1 MKHTPNQLFEQLS
14 KEFTS
19 KKEKEVI
26 NEELGQ
32 IVTLK
37 PLVQM
42 ESSIKEPFWTKFENF
57 LAEGGTLDPLVNNE
71 DKVKY
76 NSKEQD
82 EKIKADPKLKFEMD
96 NKLGGSYKVS
106 DAVENINSHN
116 YDYDPKVE
124 NINNVN
130 AQEVLSGVQLEIN
143 YNKELSLDEAMEL
156 AVKNLAKDPLHYVK
170 EGQFGVQGLGYK
182 EGKQQQNDGESYGGS
197 GFSTKLKDGGDSMEL
212 VKESKE
218 LVLEAFGQVV
228 SSGNPNSL
236 AAQSG
241 NLIRQMMAEKE
252 EETKLPMDEME
263 DEGTAV
269 SYSDTTSE
277 AAKPDFMD
285 IDGDG
290 DKEESMKKAGK
301 DMKARKPKKETID
314 TKLAEIGKEAEK
326 VKMEAQ
332 LDYLHD
338 HIQEKA
344 DRISSIQED
353 ENLSELIDKTKMKQ
367 MQREIKDLERK
378 KMKMERIYEKSC
390 GSKYAKKEMVG
401 EMDAVS
407 WNDKNNPTRGAAGE
421 RDPKKVGKSTSA
433 YAINEV
439 LFKMDNNKAKEYYKP
454 LADVIKSMGYET
466 NLKAENPGSTQ
477 SIDSLPQAFLYY
489 NTELPT
495 EEEGV
500 HKGKDVSLTSLKGGP
515 NSVNK
520 FMSDVDPHPEDTK
533 KEYDFTVNGGEYYAK
548 SQDVLKR
555 LENAMGDSVDADPI
569 KKLTSTFT
577 SNKDFKPVTYYKMI
591 MFPKK
596 Q

>member
-1 MKHTPNQLFEQLS
+1 MKQTPNQLFEQLS
-14 KEFTS
+14 KEFSS
-19 KKEKEVI
+19 KKDKELI

-37 PLVQM
+37 PINTI
-42 ESSIKEPFWTKFENF
+42 EASAKDPFWTKFENF

-82 EKIKADPKLKFEMD
+82 EKVKADSKLKYEMD
-96 NKLGGSYKVS
+96 SKLAGSYKIS
-106 DAVENINSHN
+106 DGVENIDSHN

-182 EGKQQQNDGESYGGS
+182 EAKQQQSDGESYGGS

-228 SSGNPNSL
+228 TSGNPNSL

-241 NLIRQMMAEKE
+241 NIIRQMMAEKE
-252 EETKLPMDEME
+252 EEKKLPMDEME

-277 AAKPDFMD
+277 AAKPDFAD

-290 DKEESMKKAGK
+290 DKKESMKQAAK
-301 DMKARKPKKETID
+301 DKKKKVKKESID
-314 TKLAEIGKEAEK
+314 SKLAEIGKEAEK

-332 LDYLHD
+332 LDFLHD
-338 HIQEKA
+338 HIQEKV
-344 DRISSIQED
+344 DRVSSIQED

-390 GSKYAKKEMVG
+390 GSKYSKKEMVD
-401 EMDAVS
+401 EMDEVS
-407 WNDKNNPTRGAAGE
+407 WNEKNNPTRGAAGE
-421 RDPKKVGKSTSA
+421 RDPKQVGQSVSA
-433 YAINEV
+433 YA
-439 LFKMDNNKAKEYYKP
+439 
-454 LADVIKSMGYET
+454 
-466 NLKAENPGSTQ
+466 
-477 SIDSLPQAFLYY
+477 
-489 NTELPT
+489 
-495 EEEGV
+495 
-500 HKGKDVSLTSLKGGP
+500 
-515 NSVNK
+515 VNK
-520 FMSDVDPHPEDTK
+520 
-533 KEYDFTVNGGEYYAK
+533 
-548 SQDVLKR
+548 
-555 LENAMGDSVDADPI
+555 
-569 KKLTSTFT
+569 
-577 SNKDFKPVTYYKMI
+577 
-591 MFPKK
+591 
-596 Q
+596 

>member
-14 KEFTS
+14 KEFSS
-19 KKEKEVI
+19 KKDKELI

-32 IVTLK
+32 VVTLK
-37 PLVQM
+37 PINTI
-42 ESSIKEPFWTKFENF
+42 EASAKEPFWTKFENF

-76 NSKEQD
+76 NTKEQD
-82 EKIKADPKLKFEMD
+82 EKIKADPKLKFEMN

-106 DAVENINSHN
+106 DAVENIDSHN
-116 YDYDPKVE
+116 YDYDPRVE

-228 SSGNPNSL
+228 TSGNPNSL

-241 NLIRQMMAEKE
+241 NIIRQMMAEKE
-252 EETKLPMDEME
+252 EEKKLPMDEME

-277 AAKPDFMD
+277 AAKPDFAD

-290 DKEESMKKAGK
+290 DKKESMKQAAK
-301 DMKARKPKKETID
+301 DKKKKVKKESID
-314 TKLAEIGKEAEK
+314 SKLAEIGKEAEK

-332 LDYLHD
+332 LDFLHD
-338 HIQEKA
+338 HIQEKV
-344 DRISSIQED
+344 DRVSSIQED

-390 GSKYAKKEMVG
+390 GSKYSKKEMVD
-401 EMDAVS
+401 EMDEVS
-407 WNDKNNPTRGAAGE
+407 WNEKNNPTRGAAGE
-421 RDPKKVGKSTSA
+421 RDPKQVGQSVSA
-433 YAINEV
+433 YA
-439 LFKMDNNKAKEYYKP
+439 
-454 LADVIKSMGYET
+454 
-466 NLKAENPGSTQ
+466 
-477 SIDSLPQAFLYY
+477 
-489 NTELPT
+489 
-495 EEEGV
+495 
-500 HKGKDVSLTSLKGGP
+500 
-515 NSVNK
+515 VNK
-520 FMSDVDPHPEDTK
+520 
-533 KEYDFTVNGGEYYAK
+533 
-548 SQDVLKR
+548 
-555 LENAMGDSVDADPI
+555 
-569 KKLTSTFT
+569 
-577 SNKDFKPVTYYKMI
+577 
-591 MFPKK
+591 
-596 Q
+596 

>member
-14 KEFTS
+14 KEFSS
-19 KKEKEVI
+19 KKDKELI

-37 PLVQM
+37 PINTI
-42 ESSIKEPFWTKFENF
+42 EASAKDPFWTKFENF
-57 LAEGGTLDPLVNNE
+57 LAEGGTLEPIVNNE

-82 EKIKADPKLKFEMD
+82 EKVKADSKLKYEMD
-96 NKLGGSYKVS
+96 SKLAGSYKIS
-106 DAVENINSHN
+106 DGVENIDSHN

-228 SSGNPNSL
+228 TSGNPNSL

-241 NLIRQMMAEKE
+241 NIIRQMMAEKE
-252 EETKLPMDEME
+252 EEKKLPMDEME

-277 AAKPDFMD
+277 AAKPDFAD

-290 DKEESMKKAGK
+290 DKKESMKQAAK
-301 DMKARKPKKETID
+301 DKKKKVKKESID
-314 TKLAEIGKEAEK
+314 SKLAEIGKEAEK

-332 LDYLHD
+332 LDFLHD
-338 HIQEKA
+338 HIQEKV
-344 DRISSIQED
+344 DRVSSIQED

-378 KMKMERIYEKSC
+378 KIKMERIYEKSC
-390 GSKYAKKEMVG
+390 GSKYSKKEMVD
-401 EMDAVS
+401 EMDEVS
-407 WNDKNNPTRGAAGE
+407 WNEKNNPTRGAAGE
-421 RDPKKVGKSTSA
+421 RDPKQVGQSVSA
-433 YAINEV
+433 YA
-439 LFKMDNNKAKEYYKP
+439 
-454 LADVIKSMGYET
+454 
-466 NLKAENPGSTQ
+466 
-477 SIDSLPQAFLYY
+477 
-489 NTELPT
+489 
-495 EEEGV
+495 
-500 HKGKDVSLTSLKGGP
+500 
-515 NSVNK
+515 VNK
-520 FMSDVDPHPEDTK
+520 
-533 KEYDFTVNGGEYYAK
+533 
-548 SQDVLKR
+548 
-555 LENAMGDSVDADPI
+555 
-569 KKLTSTFT
+569 
-577 SNKDFKPVTYYKMI
+577 
-591 MFPKK
+591 
-596 Q
+596 

>member
-14 KEFTS
+14 KEFSS
-19 KKEKEVI
+19 KKDKELI

-32 IVTLK
+32 IATLK

-42 ESSIKEPFWTKFENF
+42 EASVKEPFWKNFENF
-57 LAEGGTLDPLVNNE
+57 LAEGGTLEPLVNNE

-106 DAVENINSHN
+106 DAVKNIDSHN

-143 YNKELSLDEAMEL
+143 YNKELTLDEAMEL

-170 EGQFGVQGLGYK
+170 EGQFGVKGLGYQ
-182 EGKQQQNDGESYGGS
+182 ESKQQQSDGETYGGS
-197 GFSTKLKDGGDSMEL
+197 GFSTKLKDGGDSYTPI
-212 VKESKE
+212 KESKKEIKE

-228 SSGNPNSL
+228 TSGNPNSL

-241 NLIRQMMAEKE
+241 NIIRQMMAEKE
-252 EETKLPMDEME
+252 EEKKLPMDEME

-269 SYSDTTSE
+269 SYSDTTME
-277 AAKPDFMD
+277 AAKPDFAD

-290 DKEESMKKAGK
+290 DKEESMKKAAK
-301 DMKARKPKKETID
+301 DKKKKMKKESID
-314 TKLAEIGKEAEK
+314 SKLAEIGKEAEK

-332 LDYLHD
+332 LDFLHD
-338 HIQEKA
+338 HIQEKV
-344 DRISSIQED
+344 DRVSSIQED
-353 ENLSELIDKTKMKQ
+353 ENLSELIDKMKMKQ

-390 GSKYAKKEMVG
+390 GSKYAKKEMVDETEELD

-407 WNDKNNPTRGAAGE
+407 FNDKNNPTRGAAGE
-421 RDPKKVGKSTSA
+421 RDPKKVGQSTSA
-433 YAINEV
+433 YA
-439 LFKMDNNKAKEYYKP
+439 
-454 LADVIKSMGYET
+454 
-466 NLKAENPGSTQ
+466 
-477 SIDSLPQAFLYY
+477 
-489 NTELPT
+489 
-495 EEEGV
+495 
-500 HKGKDVSLTSLKGGP
+500 
-515 NSVNK
+515 VNK
-520 FMSDVDPHPEDTK
+520 
-533 KEYDFTVNGGEYYAK
+533 
-548 SQDVLKR
+548 
-555 LENAMGDSVDADPI
+555 
-569 KKLTSTFT
+569 
-577 SNKDFKPVTYYKMI
+577 
-591 MFPKK
+591 
-596 Q
+596 

>member
-1 MKHTPNQLFEQLS
+1 MKHTPNELFKKLS
-14 KEFTS
+14 KEFS
-19 KKEKEVI
+19 SQVDKELI

-42 ESSIKEPFWTKFENF
+42 ESSIKEPFWSKFENF
-57 LAEGGTLDPLVNNE
+57 LAEGGTLEPLVNNE

-96 NKLGGSYKVS
+96 NKLGGSFKVS
-106 DAVENINSHN
+106 DTVENIDSHN

-170 EGQFGVQGLGYK
+170 EGQFGVKGLGYK
-182 EGKQQQNDGESYGGS
+182 EGKQQQSDGETYGGS
-197 GFSTKLKDGGDSMEL
+197 GFSSKLKDGGDSMVPL
-212 VKESKE
+212 KENIKK

-241 NLIRQMMAEKE
+241 NMIRQMMAEKE
-252 EETKLPMDEME
+252 EEKKLPMDEME

-277 AAKPDFMD
+277 ASKPDFAD

-290 DKEESMKKAGK
+290 DKKESMKQAAK
-301 DMKARKPKKETID
+301 DKKKKMKKESID
-314 TKLAEIGKEAEK
+314 SKLAEIGKEAEK

-332 LDYLHD
+332 LDFLHD
-338 HIQEKA
+338 HIQEKV
-344 DRISSIQED
+344 DRVSSIQED

-390 GSKYAKKEMVG
+390 GSKYAKKEMVD
-401 EMDAVS
+401 ETEELDELDAIAQ
-407 WNDKNNPTRGAAGE
+407 NRQNNPTQGPAGE
-421 RDPKKVGKSTSA
+421 RDPKKVGQSTSA
-433 YAINEV
+433 YG
-439 LFKMDNNKAKEYYKP
+439 LNK
-454 LADVIKSMGYET
+454 
-466 NLKAENPGSTQ
+466 
-477 SIDSLPQAFLYY
+477 
-489 NTELPT
+489 
-495 EEEGV
+495 
-500 HKGKDVSLTSLKGGP
+500 
-515 NSVNK
+515 
-520 FMSDVDPHPEDTK
+520 
-533 KEYDFTVNGGEYYAK
+533 
-548 SQDVLKR
+548 
-555 LENAMGDSVDADPI
+555 
-569 KKLTSTFT
+569 
-577 SNKDFKPVTYYKMI
+577 
-591 MFPKK
+591 
-596 Q
+596 

>member
-1 MKHTPNQLFEQLS
+1 MKSAEKLFKQLTE
-14 KEFTS
+14 EFSS
-19 KKEKEVI
+19 KKELI

-42 ESSIKEPFWTKFENF
+42 EASVKEPFWKNFEKF
-57 LAEGGTLDPLVNNE
+57 LAEGGALEPLVNNE

-106 DAVENINSHN
+106 DAVENIDSHN

-170 EGQFGVQGLGYK
+170 EGQFGVKGLGYK
-182 EGKQQQNDGESYGGS
+182 EGKQQQSDGETYGGS
-197 GFSTKLKDGGDSMEL
+197 GFSSKLKDGGDSMVPL
-212 VKESKE
+212 KENIKK
-218 LVLEAFGQVV
+218 LVLEAFGTVV
-228 SSGNPNSL
+228 TSGNPNSL

-241 NLIRQMMAEKE
+241 NMIRQMMAEKE
-252 EETKLPMDEME
+252 EEKKLPMDEME

-277 AAKPDFMD
+277 ASKPDFAD

-290 DKEESMKKAGK
+290 DKKESMKQAAK
-301 DMKARKPKKETID
+301 DKKKKVKKESID
-314 TKLAEIGKEAEK
+314 NKLAEIGKEAEK

-332 LDYLHD
+332 LDFLHD
-338 HIQEKA
+338 HIQEKV
-344 DRISSIQED
+344 DRVNSIQED

-390 GSKYAKKEMVG
+390 GSKYAKKEMVD
-401 EMDAVS
+401 ETEELDELDAIAQ
-407 WNDKNNPTRGAAGE
+407 NRQNNPTQGPAGE
-421 RDPKKVGKSTSA
+421 RDPKKVGQSTSA
-433 YAINEV
+433 YG
-439 LFKMDNNKAKEYYKP
+439 LNK
-454 LADVIKSMGYET
+454 
-466 NLKAENPGSTQ
+466 
-477 SIDSLPQAFLYY
+477 
-489 NTELPT
+489 
-495 EEEGV
+495 
-500 HKGKDVSLTSLKGGP
+500 
-515 NSVNK
+515 
-520 FMSDVDPHPEDTK
+520 
-533 KEYDFTVNGGEYYAK
+533 
-548 SQDVLKR
+548 
-555 LENAMGDSVDADPI
+555 
-569 KKLTSTFT
+569 
-577 SNKDFKPVTYYKMI
+577 
-591 MFPKK
+591 
-596 Q
+596 